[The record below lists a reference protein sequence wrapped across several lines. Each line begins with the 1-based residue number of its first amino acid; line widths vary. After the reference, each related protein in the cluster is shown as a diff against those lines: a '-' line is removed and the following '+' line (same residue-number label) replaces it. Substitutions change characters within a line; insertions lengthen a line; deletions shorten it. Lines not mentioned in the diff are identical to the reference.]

1 MNIAPKKFKPRSVL
15 KLTQGTSVGSRG
27 PADLPHPIKEG
38 PCKTLVTNNGVNVMF
53 ELQLRPETHQADRPD
68 HDRLTHNWGVPVI
81 RKEKGNPCLERE
93 QVLGRNELETKI
105 FHNVLEKRG
114 KVATQRLLSSKVNPM
129 VEPRMDLTH
138 TDSSAIVDMPFD
150 PPHPHTLEV
159 HSPDNREEVS
169 PQIFVIGR

>member
-1 MNIAPKKFKPRSVL
+1 
-15 KLTQGTSVGSRG
+15 
-27 PADLPHPIKEG
+27 
-38 PCKTLVTNNGVNVMF
+38 MF
-53 ELQLRPETHQADRPD
+53 ELQHRPETLQADRPD